1 MMTSGEGRRK
11 GLKGQAVA
19 VAHLDTVDGAAGFYR
34 SDDIYGPTKSC

>member
-1 MMTSGEGRRK
+1 MLVLIFIMMTSGE
-11 GLKGQAVA
+11 AVA